1 MSPRLGARGSTDVRS
16 LIRQAS
22 GFKRAT
28 LVETQ
33 SLQQSRDTTYC
44 PLSAEEEQRFA
55 LEGVLALPPLCG
67 ASELL
72 EIRGILLG
80 LLADRTGF
88 EEGNQ
93 LDMLGEDR
101 PDGRRVQPQIIMPS
115 LYRQRLLKTDYF
127 QQVQAIARQL
137 LGPEARFSFDHC
149 ILKTVGSDTATP
161 WHQDEAHRHDPL
173 YHCAQISFWMP
184 LQDASVENGC
194 MRYVP
199 GSHLGPLLPHR
210 SAGDDTRMHA
220 LECLPGTVDVSL
232 ARSCPAPAGACIL
245 HAGRTI
251 HGAAA
256 NTSARD
262 RLAYI
267 VSFRGPTVA
276 RAVPERMAWLEA
288 QLTPAAERHRQ
299 WLRRGGV
306 FVLAARWLR
315 RVVRSKPR
323 QIVTR
328 LVRLPQRLVLRAR
341 SYRASSR

>member
-1 MSPRLGARGSTDVRS
+1 M
-16 LIRQAS
+16 QAHC
-22 GFKRAT
+22 
-28 LVETQ
+28 
-33 SLQQSRDTTYC
+33 LQPSSDTIFH
-44 PLSAEEEQRFA
+44 PLSAEEAQRFA
-55 LEGVLALPPLCG
+55 SEGFLALPPLCD
-67 ASELL
+67 ASELR
-72 EIRGILLG
+72 EIRETLLG
-80 LLADRTGF
+80 LIADRTGF

-115 LYRQRLLKTDYF
+115 LYRQRLLRTDYF
-127 QQVQAIARQL
+127 QQLKAIALQL

-149 ILKTVGSDTATP
+149 ILKTVGGDTATP

-173 YHCAQISFWMP
+173 FHCAQISFWMP
-184 LQDASVENGC
+184 LQDASTDNGC

-210 SAGDDTRMHA
+210 SAGDDKRMHA
-220 LECLPGTVDVSL
+220 LECLPGTFDASL
-232 ARSCPAPAGACIL
+232 ARSCPAAAGACIL

-256 NTSARD
+256 NISARD

-267 VSFRGPTVA
+267 VSFRGPTLA
-276 RAVPERMAWLEA
+276 RTVPERMAWLEA

-315 RVVRSKPR
+315 RALRSSPR
-323 QIVTR
+323 QVADR

-341 SYRASSR
+341 SYRAGSR